1 LTWIKIAINLPRQ
14 TLNMDRCLTTP
25 IQALAD
31 TAFSD
36 MEFAVDGM
44 TCGLC
49 AFELERLL
57 LKSPWVAS
65 VQVNP
70 VSQLAAVQVKHSVPG
85 ALTSAAAWLNHF
97 AGLLART
104 PYRLLAFDPVHGS
117 KAAARSVR
125 QALLR
130 FLVALLIWMQI
141 MMYSAPE
148 YFYTVEELTPQ
159 AVLLLRWAQWMLSLP
174 LILYCAQ
181 PIFSA
186 AWRALCLRRASMDQ
200 PVAAALLSAFLVSSQ
215 ATFSGDG
222 VVWFDSL
229 SMFLTL
235 LLAARYLTQGLRHQ
249 ALAYVGAVSPDLPE
263 LVLRK
268 VGQGFQ
274 SVPRTQLQIHDE
286 CKVLVQQ
293 VVPADGFL
301 LSEAAWV
308 SEAML
313 TGESTALQKH
323 MGEFIRAGSRVQSP
337 VLLLKVTATGAQSS
351 MGRIAQ
357 SVTRAMQHKPIIAA
371 LAQRWSLWVLLL
383 LVVLSVG
390 SGLFWEWQTPGR
402 GGSVFI
408 AVLMV
413 SCPCAIALAA
423 PVAQWVAGISLIKNG
438 VVLSNPQALE
448 LLPEMTDVVF
458 DKTGTLTQS
467 EGLTQL
473 HWFDESLQVFDASGF
488 IEFQSFL
495 AGMAFHSEHPV
506 ARALA
511 QHFQR
516 MKLPLVKT
524 FLKTGAESAEKNLEL
539 TERVGQGLEA
549 CFKNGIARVGSAE
562 FCSASVRQQTDHDAQ
577 LWVSYQPAGKLPVC
591 LAFGEVHC
599 STRQGYGALL
609 ESLRKA
615 HMQLHVWSGDQ
626 TCRVRALAEQL
637 HIDDWKAKQSSEDK
651 LSAVTRLQQS
661 GCKVMMVG
669 DGLNDAPIM
678 AQAHVS
684 VAMVGATQVAA
695 QQADILLLNGDLNT
709 LRYTIE
715 LAKKL
720 RRVVRQNLVWSLLY
734 NLAAV
739 PLACFGLMPPLWAGV
754 GMALSSLLV
763 LGNALRL
770 KN

>member
-1 LTWIKIAINLPRQ
+1 MAINLNLQ
-14 TLNMDRCLTTP
+14 TFNMDPCLAP
-25 IQALAD
+25 LPQALAD
-31 TAFSD
+31 TAVSD
-36 MEFAVDGM
+36 MEFTVDGM

-70 VSQLAAVQVKHSVPG
+70 VSQLAAVQVKHSVPV
-85 ALTSAAAWLNHF
+85 ALDSASAYLNHF
-97 AGLLART
+97 AELLART
-104 PYRLLAFDPVHGS
+104 PYRLLAFDPVHGAKNS
-117 KAAARSVR
+117 ARSVR

-148 YFYTVEELTPQ
+148 YFYTLEELTPQ
-159 AVLLLRWAQWMLSLP
+159 TVVLLRWAQWMLSLP
-174 LILYCAQ
+174 LMLYCAQ
-181 PIFSA
+181 PVFSA

-200 PVAAALLSAFLVSSQ
+200 PVALALVSAFMVSSQ
-215 ATFSGDG
+215 ATFSGEG

-235 LLAARYLTQGLRHQ
+235 LLAARYLTQRLRHQ
-249 ALAYVGAVSPDLPE
+249 ALACVGAVSSDLPDT
-263 LVLRK
+263 VLLK
-268 VGQGFQ
+268 VGQSFQ
-274 SVPRTQLQIHDE
+274 SVLRAQLKIHDE

-301 LSEAAWV
+301 LSEEAWV

-313 TGESTALQKH
+313 SGESTALQKH
-323 MGEFIRAGSRVQSP
+323 LGDFIRAGSRVQSP
-337 VLLLKVTATGAQSS
+337 ALLLKVTATGAQSS
-351 MGRIAQ
+351 MGRIGQ
-357 SVTRAMQHKPIIAA
+357 SVATAMQHKPAIAA

-383 LVVLSVG
+383 LAALSVG
-390 SGLFWEWQTPGR
+390 SGAFWEWQAPGR
-402 GGSVFI
+402 GWSVFI

-423 PVAQWVAGISLIKNG
+423 PVAQWVAGISLIKKG
-438 VVLSNPQALE
+438 AVLINPQALE

-473 HWFDESLQVFDASGF
+473 HWFNESLQVFDASDF
-488 IEFQSFL
+488 VEFQSFL

-516 MKLPLVKT
+516 LKLPLVKS
-524 FLKTGAESAEKNLEL
+524 FLQPGAGSAQNISEL

-549 CFKNGIARVGSAE
+549 RFKDGVARVGSAE
-562 FCSASVRQQTDHDAQ
+562 FCSASVQQQTDHDAQ

-591 LAFGEVHC
+591 LAVGEVHC
-599 STRQGYGALL
+599 GIRQGYRDLL
-609 ESLRKA
+609 ESLCKA
-615 HMQLHVWSGDQ
+615 HMKLHLWSGDQ
-626 TCRVRALAEQL
+626 TRRVSALAEQL
-637 HIDDWKAKQSSEDK
+637 QIADWKAKQSSEDK

-684 VAMVGATQVAA
+684 VAMVGASQVAA

-709 LRYTIE
+709 LRLTIE

-720 RRVVRQNLVWSLLY
+720 RRVVSQNLAWSLLY

-770 KN
+770 KNGV